1 MREINTKIIFISYSH
16 DSEEHR
22 DQVLALSERLRKD
35 GLETRL
41 DRYVNGT
48 PAEGWPRWML
58 NKLDKGSR
66 YFCERFFRDP
76 ARKISKNYATTNA
89 FGCPSRPRFSRFRP

>member
-1 MREINTKIIFISYSH
+1 MVDINSIFKFLSLEKRQET
-16 DSEEHR
+16 EE
-22 DQVLALSERLRKD
+22 
-35 GLETRL
+35 
-41 DRYVNGT
+41 
-48 PAEGWPRWML
+48 
-58 NKLDKGSR
+58 GSR